1 MPALPR
7 LRTGSPQLLRGLRAR
22 LVVGFLVVAAVS
34 ALTTALLTYQEAR
47 NAILQRSQ
55 DIAVND
61 LRAQVNSL
69 APELPVPPSEADL
82 DSLRVQLERSGK
94 SREWDISVHYSGA
107 RDSGDGSL
115 GGEVVVP
122 AGLKASVEKRH
133 VPAFQRVDRGGDPW
147 LLIGMP
153 VRQSDG
159 RASALTVYAQLPLS
173 AEESNVEALVS
184 AAQRGALPVL
194 VLTVVLAL
202 LAARGVLRPVR
213 GLRQAAG
220 RIAEGKL
227 DTRLEVKGADEIADL
242 SRTFNDMAARLE
254 ESMAELRRLESN
266 SRRFAADVSHELRTP
281 LAAMTAVTD
290 VLDEDADSLDPDT
303 ASAVRLISQETGKL
317 ARMVEDLMEVSRF
330 DAGAAAL
337 HLDEVDVGETIRK
350 TLQARAW
357 QKRVTAQLPADV
369 RAGLDP
375 RRLDVVVANLV
386 GNALHHG
393 GEPVR
398 VRLHPPEPGAERL
411 LIEISDSGP
420 GIDPEVLPH
429 VFDRFYKA
437 DSARARSEGSGLGL
451 AIAIENVRLHGGSL
465 RAANSPEGGAVFTVD
480 LPLRHR
486 REVTGPAR
494 GRCPVVLLRALRP
507 ALRDPAGEGAGR
519 PGAGHRVADEGAEPR
534 GADARPVQRAAEVP
548 RFADRHHPCGQCR
561 DQPADE
567 REAAGLRL
575 AEPVG
580 VHRGQC
586 PGAREQAVGG
596 GRRDTGEQVRAR
608 GPHGV
613 RRQQCVPR
621 RGAQPDRNRNR
632 LRRGI
637 RRRQRHD
644 RLGPGGGGTGPGGL
658 SGRSAD
664 PSRSSRGDGR
674 AGTGPHRRHRP
685 AGPVRTR
692 RNRGRY
698 SSTSPLSRASGG
710 TPGGPSQ
717 LMS

>member
-1 MPALPR
+1 M
-7 LRTGSPQLLRGLRAR
+7 LRGLRAR

-69 APELPVPPSEADL
+69 APELPVPPSQADL

-107 RDSGDGSL
+107 RD
-115 GGEVVVP
+115 GGGGVQSDVVIP

-159 RASALTVYAQLPLS
+159 RASALTVYGQLPLS

-357 QKRVTAQLPADV
+357 QKRVTAELPADV

-398 VRLHPPEPGAERL
+398 VRLHPPEPGADRL

-451 AIAIENVRLHGGSL
+451 AIAQENVRLHGGTM

-480 LPLRHR
+480 LPLRHQ
-486 REVTGPAR
+486 E
-494 GRCPVVLLRALRP
+494 
-507 ALRDPAGEGAGR
+507 AGE
-519 PGAGHRVADEGAEPR
+519 P
-534 GADARPVQRAAEVP
+534 AAEGSG
-548 RFADRHHPCGQCR
+548 HPPDDAG
-561 DQPADE
+561 
-567 REAAGLRL
+567 AA
-575 AEPVG
+575 
-580 VHRGQC
+580 
-586 PGAREQAVGG
+586 
-596 GRRDTGEQVRAR
+596 GEQVADD
-608 GPHGV
+608 
-613 RRQQCVPR
+613 
-621 RGAQPDRNRNR
+621 DR
-632 LRRGI
+632 
-637 RRRQRHD
+637 
-644 RLGPGGGGTGPGGL
+644 
-658 SGRSAD
+658 
-664 PSRSSRGDGR
+664 
-674 AGTGPHRRHRP
+674 
-685 AGPVRTR
+685 
-692 RNRGRY
+692 
-698 SSTSPLSRASGG
+698 
-710 TPGGPSQ
+710 GGPRSEAGKE
-717 LMS
+717 LHA

>member
-1 MPALPR
+1 MKRPGPRMPALPR
-7 LRTGSPQLLRGLRAR
+7 LRTGNPQLLRGLRAR
-22 LVVGFLVVAAVS
+22 LVVGFLVVATVS

-69 APELPVPPSEADL
+69 APELPVPPSQADL

-94 SREWDISVHYSGA
+94 SRDWDISVHYSGV
-107 RDSGDGSL
+107 RDSGGLRGD
-115 GGEVVVP
+115 VVIP
-122 AGLKASVEKRH
+122 DDLKASVEKRH
-133 VPAFQRVDRGGDPW
+133 VPAFQRVDRSGDPW

-357 QKRVTAQLPADV
+357 QKRVTAELPADV

-398 VRLHPPEPGAERL
+398 VRLHVPEPGADRL

-451 AIAIENVRLHGGSL
+451 AIAQENVRLHGGSM

-480 LPLRHR
+480 LPLRL
-486 REVTGPAR
+486 RE
-494 GRCPVVLLRALRP
+494 
-507 ALRDPAGEGAGR
+507 AGEPTAEGDGDPPDDDGGA
-519 PGAGHRVADEGAEPR
+519 VDEQTADDDR
-534 GADARPVQRAAEVP
+534 GGLRS
-548 RFADRHHPCGQCR
+548 
-561 DQPADE
+561 
-567 REAAGLRL
+567 AAGKELH
-575 AEPVG
+575 A
-580 VHRGQC
+580 
-586 PGAREQAVGG
+586 
-596 GRRDTGEQVRAR
+596 
-608 GPHGV
+608 
-613 RRQQCVPR
+613 
-621 RGAQPDRNRNR
+621 
-632 LRRGI
+632 
-637 RRRQRHD
+637 
-644 RLGPGGGGTGPGGL
+644 
-658 SGRSAD
+658 
-664 PSRSSRGDGR
+664 
-674 AGTGPHRRHRP
+674 
-685 AGPVRTR
+685 
-692 RNRGRY
+692 
-698 SSTSPLSRASGG
+698 
-710 TPGGPSQ
+710 
-717 LMS
+717 

>member
-1 MPALPR
+1 MKRPRRWADLPR
-7 LRTGSPQLLRGLRAR
+7 LRHGNPQLLRGLRAR

-47 NAILQRSQ
+47 NAILQSAQ
-55 DIAVND
+55 DTAVND

-69 APELPVPPSEADL
+69 APELPVPPSQADL

-94 SREWDISVHYSGA
+94 ARDWGISVHYRGM
-107 RDSGDGSL
+107 RDSGAGSL
-115 GGEVVVP
+115 RSDIVMP
-122 AGLKASVEKRH
+122 ADLKRSVEKRH
-133 VPAFQRVDRGGDPW
+133 VPVFQRVERDGDPY

-153 VRQSDG
+153 VRQTDG
-159 RASALTVYAQLPLS
+159 HASPLSVYAQLPLYD
-173 AEESNVEALVS
+173 EETNVEALVT

-194 VLTVVLAL
+194 VLTVIPAL

-227 DTRLEVKGADEIADL
+227 DTRLEVKGADELADL
-242 SRTFNDMAARLE
+242 SQTFNDMAARLE

-266 SRRFAADVSHELRTP
+266 ARRFAADVSHELRTP
-281 LAAMTAVTD
+281 LAAMSAVTD

-337 HLDEVDVGETIRK
+337 HLDEVDVAETIRK

-357 QKRVTAQLPADV
+357 QKRVSTDLPANV

-398 VRLHPPEPGAERL
+398 VRLHAPEPGADRL

-451 AIAIENVRLHGGSL
+451 AIAQENVRLHGGSM
-465 RAANSPEGGAVFTVD
+465 RAANAPGGGAVFTVD
-480 LPLRHR
+480 LPLRH
-486 REVTGPAR
+486 EE
-494 GRCPVVLLRALRP
+494 
-507 ALRDPAGEGAGR
+507 AGEPTADGDSGPPDDAWAAGEPAPDDDRGAGAR
-519 PGAGHRVADEGAEPR
+519 TAD
-534 GADARPVQRAAEVP
+534 DDRAAGERP
-548 RFADRHHPCGQCR
+548 PDDDRGGALP
-561 DQPADE
+561 
-567 REAAGLRL
+567 EAGKETHA
-575 AEPVG
+575 
-580 VHRGQC
+580 
-586 PGAREQAVGG
+586 
-596 GRRDTGEQVRAR
+596 
-608 GPHGV
+608 
-613 RRQQCVPR
+613 
-621 RGAQPDRNRNR
+621 
-632 LRRGI
+632 
-637 RRRQRHD
+637 
-644 RLGPGGGGTGPGGL
+644 
-658 SGRSAD
+658 
-664 PSRSSRGDGR
+664 
-674 AGTGPHRRHRP
+674 
-685 AGPVRTR
+685 
-692 RNRGRY
+692 
-698 SSTSPLSRASGG
+698 
-710 TPGGPSQ
+710 
-717 LMS
+717 